1 MMVED
6 AWKEGRKAWKLKR
19 DGKKI
24 PLVQMV
30 KMARVENIKEYFKEE
45 KNEC

>member
-19 DGKKI
+19 DGKKN
-24 PLVQMV
+24 PFSTDGKDGQGW
-30 KMARVENIKEYFKEE
+30 EYKGIF
-45 KNEC
+45 